1 MPSNA
6 PLFQLVRRLQ
16 GNQGDE
22 LSDGELLR
30 LFLAQP
36 EQSAFARLVHRHG
49 TMVFHVC
56 RRVLG
61 HSHDV
66 EDAFQATFL
75 ILVQKAQQLQHR
87 DTVGDWLHGVAH
99 RTALK
104 ARAMNTRRT
113 TKERAAVSQ
122 VKVENPDET
131 TNWRQLLDEE
141 IHKLP
146 QPFRQALVLCDLEQ
160 QTRREAAQSLGWQE
174 GTVASRLAR
183 GRALLGKR
191 LKNRGVEI
199 TAALISVEL
208 AKAAQ
213 STALPISW
221 IQAVTQ
227 AACELASTGTLLTSA
242 SMQVI
247 RLIKAAMV
255 SATTHKAS
263 ILVAAVTIAF
273 AIAGWNWSASRESQ
287 PDLLMANSTT
297 VTVTAQAPISANT
310 PARKPASAA
319 ARKNNTVLAKV
330 DQPPVKQ
337 RSVNGAEEE
346 IIFDLGLSEEQLTD
360 YLLVR
365 DILHRQT
372 QEMYKLT
379 TGRRERGLE
388 INRDWN
394 LSLMQIMTAEQYL
407 RYCQYWDER
416 AYRAG
421 R

>member
-1 MPSNA
+1 MPSYA
-6 PLFQLVRRLQ
+6 PLFQLVQRLQ

-36 EQSAFARLVHRHG
+36 EQSTFARLVNRHG

-61 HSHDV
+61 CSHDV

-75 ILVQKAQQLQHR
+75 VLVQKAQQLQQR
-87 DTVGDWLHGVAH
+87 ETVGDWLHGVAH

-113 TKERAAVSQ
+113 TKERAAASQ
-122 VKVENPDET
+122 VKVENTNEI
-131 TNWRQLLDEE
+131 TNWRQILDEE

-146 QPFRQALVLCDLEQ
+146 QPYRQALVLCDLEQ

-199 TAALISVEL
+199 SAALISVEL

-213 STALPISW
+213 STALPLSW
-221 IQAVTQ
+221 MQAITQ

-242 SMQVI
+242 SVQVA
-247 RLIKAAMV
+247 RLMKAGLA

-263 ILVAAVTIAF
+263 ILVAALAIAF
-273 AIAGWNWSASRESQ
+273 GIAGWNWSASRENQ
-287 PDLLMANSTT
+287 PDQAIVNSPIATI
-297 VTVTAQAPISANT
+297 TAQAPGSANA
-310 PARKPASAA
+310 PARNPVSPA
-319 ARKNNTVLAKV
+319 ARKNHTVLAKS

-337 RSVNGAEEE
+337 RSVNGADEE
-346 IIFDLGLSEEQLTD
+346 IIFDLGLSEEQLAD
-360 YLLVR
+360 YMLVR

-372 QEMYKLT
+372 QEMYTLT
-379 TGRRERGLE
+379 TGRRERGME

-394 LSLMQIMTAEQYL
+394 LSLMQIMSAEQYL